1 MENTFRFTLDDSEG
15 FLRVKLYGPV
25 SVENVRVVFDAMTRS
40 GQFTESRRLWDMR
53 ECRLDL
59 SSDELLEMASVAK
72 SRDLPDSRGAMLA
85 SRDLN
90 FGMSRMHQVFRKSDD
105 ISLRVFRDEEEA
117 VAWVSS

>member
-85 SRDLN
+85 PRDLN
-90 FGMSRMHQVFRKSDD
+90 FGMSRMHQVFRKSDN
-105 ISLRVFRDEEEA
+105 ISLRVFRDEKEA
-117 VAWVSS
+117 IAWVSS